1 MPGTNSQFNLD
12 WLCIKDCNDVLISFW
27 CKQKGALTAFCTLC
41 NASIKTRILAL
52 NQYVK
57 TKTQIC
63 LYKD

>member
-41 NASIKTRILAL
+41 NASIKTK
-52 NQYVK
+52 NQGFWHL
-57 TKTQIC
+57 ISM
-63 LYKD
+63 